1 MLIYLFVHYAT
12 LSQTY
17 HAAVT
22 IVLVYVMQVL
32 ELLHLR
38 IISQIYPSFIMAV
51 LMTLVRKKEFQLV
64 VLYYLTDVMQLPDFS
79 VVSVVNCSDF
89 VASSS
94 SSLMEPSHASSKL
107 KEKIIF

>member
-1 MLIYLFVHYAT
+1 
-12 LSQTY
+12 
-17 HAAVT
+17 
-22 IVLVYVMQVL
+22 
-32 ELLHLR
+32 
-38 IISQIYPSFIMAV
+38 MAV

-79 VVSVVNCSDF
+79 VVSCSDF